1 MENFREAINST
12 KGRKGKS
19 KPPLGG
25 VYKDVKVEEAT
36 VRVRKMVVKEAV
48 EEMFLQWSGEAD
60 DPQHAIPKKQVVSRL
75 RQPNPRSSSSL
86 VQCPYSIDDFL
97 ELLKNNGNP
106 IDDLTL
112 LKSMY
117 TKFRIRCI
125 FCFLQQFESEQLNNL
140 VLELFQGKK
149 VVSRVRKPNPRS
161 SSSLVQCPYS
171 IDDFWELPLQENS
184 GILRDIPTENE
195 ILGISRGISEEIPR
209 KHKIGFPRNF
219 LGIPRKYQSVGIFRG
234 NSEEKWVLR
243 KKPMNSEEI
252 L

>member
-25 VYKDVKVEEAT
+25 VYKDVEVEEAT
-36 VRVRKMVVKEAV
+36 VRVRKMVVKKAV

-60 DPQHAIPKKQVVSRL
+60 DPQHAIPKKQVDPVMKEDIQLVQPQANDIILTQASMCMDACIFCFLQQFESEQLNNLVLELFQRKKVVSQV

-106 IDDLTL
+106 IDDFTL

-117 TKFRIRCI
+117 TNFRIR
-125 FCFLQQFESEQLNNL
+125 L
-140 VLELFQGKK
+140 
-149 VVSRVRKPNPRS
+149 
-161 SSSLVQCPYS
+161 
-171 IDDFWELPLQENS
+171 
-184 GILRDIPTENE
+184 
-195 ILGISRGISEEIPR
+195 
-209 KHKIGFPRNF
+209 
-219 LGIPRKYQSVGIFRG
+219 
-234 NSEEKWVLR
+234 
-243 KKPMNSEEI
+243 
-252 L
+252 